1 MKTDVHIWQY
11 LTEIFSEWNIIQQ
24 VLEKTKTHILSLVT
38 SSESCAV
45 YEIR

>member
-1 MKTDVHIWQY
+1 MKTYVHSWQNI
-11 LTEIFSEWNIIQQ
+11 TESFTEWKIIQQ
-24 VLEKTKTHILSLVT
+24 VLEKIKTHILISVT